1 MDLKVSGK
9 VVHVLQEQTGQGK
22 NGTWRK
28 RDFVIET
35 QDNYPKKICI
45 TQWGDDI
52 EQSAVA
58 EGDDVTVS
66 IDIQSNEFKG
76 RWYTNVKA
84 WKVEKTSGAAGDGP
98 PPQEPP
104 PFELGNSDEDDLPF

>member
-1 MDLKVSGK
+1 MDLKVNGK
-9 VVHVLQEQTGQGK
+9 VVHILAEQTGEGR

-52 EQSAVA
+52 EQSALA
-58 EGDDVTVS
+58 IGDMVTVH
-66 IDIQSNEFKG
+66 IDVQSNEFKG

-84 WKVEKTSGAAGDGP
+84 WRIEKEGQGTPGNQEMP
-98 PPQEPP
+98 PEP
-104 PFELGNSDEDDLPF
+104 FTLQDTDEDDLPF